1 MHDERDEQS
10 RLRNIQLHRGL
21 PARLYGRRPGPPA
34 PGTQPTLPELQGEF
48 RRHVRLRT
56 ALYAERFWTRH
67 LGPERGELMAEV
79 EVESLLGPDLPK
91 NW

>member
-1 MHDERDEQS
+1 MRRKIS
-10 RLRNIQLHRGL
+10 AMRASVPHR
-21 PARLYGRRPGPPA
+21 AQGRPIGPPA